1 MSQSFRAFLSALCIV
16 SMLVASG
23 CGGAPASMTAPDPQ
37 AISDTTVTPAASVSS
52 IKHIVIMAQE
62 NRSADN
68 YFSQLGAYKTSRGW
82 PGTYD
87 GASPT
92 KTLKDFDGKVVSRFH
107 YETMCT
113 ENTSPGW
120 NETHFFDH
128 KKADGTWGMDFF
140 MMQKTDS
147 QKSTIDPRVHRTM
160 GYYTAADLPY
170 YYELAGQFATSDRFF
185 SSVLA
190 TTAPNRMYL
199 FSGTSQGHIRPDAGG
214 HALYT
219 WPTIFRSLANA
230 GVSMGIYYQDKTNF
244 IKEFKDGYDSRI
256 APQIHPISTYYSI
269 LSGANADTALPAVV
283 FIERAGGLD
292 EHPLNNVQKGAADVR
307 NIISAL
313 MSSKAWHDSVFILLY
328 DESGGLYDH
337 VPPVAVVPPDSITP
351 MFQAGDLTTGAD
363 GKPFGFNFTGNR
375 IPIIVIS
382 PWSKPHYVS
391 HTNMELTSVLKFVE
405 SRFGLAPLTARDAN
419 ASNMTEFFDFTI
431 AHFATPP
438 SMPAQPTTG
447 KCSFSLE
454 TTPAP

>member
-1 MSQSFRAFLSALCIV
+1 
-16 SMLVASG
+16 MLFMLWTSG
-23 CGGAPASMTAPDPQ
+23 CGGAPATMTAPDPQ
-37 AISDTTVTPAASVSS
+37 AISPATTVTPDATLSS
-52 IKHIVIMAQE
+52 IKHIVIMVQE

-68 YFSQLGAYKTSRGW
+68 YFSRLSAYKASRGW
-82 PGTYD
+82 PGSYD

-92 KTLKDFDGKVVSRFH
+92 ATLKDYDGKVVSRFH
-107 YETMCT
+107 YDTMCT

-128 KKADGTWGMDFF
+128 KRADGSWGMDFF

-160 GYYTAADLPY
+160 GYYTSADLPY
-170 YYELAGQFATSDRFF
+170 YYALAGEFATSDRFF

-199 FSGTSQGHIRPDAGG
+199 FSATSQGHIRPDVNG
-214 HALYT
+214 HPLYT
-219 WPTIFRSLANA
+219 WPTIFRKLANA
-230 GVSMGIYYQDKTNF
+230 GISFGIYYQDKTNF
-244 IKEFKDGYDSRI
+244 IKEWTDGSDTRI
-256 APQIHPISTYYSI
+256 SPKIHSISTYYST
-269 LSGANADTALPAVV
+269 LSSSNADTALPAVV

-292 EHPLNNVQKGAADVR
+292 EHPLNNVQKGANDVH
-307 NIISAL
+307 NIIQAL
-313 MSSKAWHDSVFILLY
+313 MRSSAWHDSVFILAF

-351 MFQAGDLTTGAD
+351 MFQSGDLTTGAD
-363 GKPFGFNFTGNR
+363 GKPFGFNVTGNR
-375 IPIIVIS
+375 IPLIVIS
-382 PWSKPHYVS
+382 PWSRPHYVS
-391 HTNMELTSVLKFVE
+391 HTAMEETSILKFVE
-405 SRFGLAPLTARDAN
+405 SRFGLTPLTQRDAH
-419 ASNMTEFFDFTI
+419 APNMTEFFDFTT

-438 SMPAQPTTG
+438 ALPTQPTSG